1 MLIKMHSTTYTFYNP
16 LVYDYLV
23 YLKFDHSIFSNSGIM
38 KLKNNLN
45 LFSQKDLEN
54 KFLNKNL
61 PVIRVG
67 DTIKLGVSITE
78 GNKERVQF
86 TEGVII
92 AKKNSGLNATI
103 TLRRVMQGVGVER
116 VYLLHSP
123 KLKSVEVLRS
133 SKVRRSKLYYLR
145 LRFGKATR
153 LQQRFD

>member
-1 MLIKMHSTTYTFYNP
+1 
-16 LVYDYLV
+16 
-23 YLKFDHSIFSNSGIM
+23 M
-38 KLKNNLN
+38 KLKNNLE
-45 LFSQKDLEN
+45 LISQKDLEN
-54 KFLNKNL
+54 KFLNGNL
-61 PVIRVG
+61 PLIRVG

-86 TEGVII
+86 TEGVVI

-116 VYLLHSP
+116 VYLLNSP

>member
-1 MLIKMHSTTYTFYNP
+1 
-16 LVYDYLV
+16 
-23 YLKFDHSIFSNSGIM
+23 M
-38 KLKNNLN
+38 KLKGIPNY
-45 LFSQKDLEN
+45 QAELEN
-54 KFLNKNL
+54 KFLNPNL
-61 PVIRVG
+61 PNIGVG
-67 DTIKLGVSITE
+67 DTVKLGVSITE

-103 TLRRVMQGVGVER
+103 TLRRIMQGVGVER

-123 KLKSVEVLRS
+123 KLKSIEILRS
-133 SKVRRSKLYYLR
+133 SRVRRSKLYYLR

>member
-1 MLIKMHSTTYTFYNP
+1 
-16 LVYDYLV
+16 
-23 YLKFDHSIFSNSGIM
+23 M

>member
-1 MLIKMHSTTYTFYNP
+1 MESQGALINKY
-16 LVYDYLV
+16 
-23 YLKFDHSIFSNSGIM
+23 
-38 KLKNNLN
+38 KLHIENN
-45 LFSQKDLEN
+45 
-54 KFLNKNL
+54 FLNRNL
-61 PVIRVG
+61 PKIRVG
-67 DTIKLGVSITE
+67 DTVKLGVSITE

-116 VYLLHSP
+116 VYLIHSP
-123 KLKSVEVLRS
+123 KLKSVEILRS

-145 LRFGKATR
+145 ERFGKATR

>member
-1 MLIKMHSTTYTFYNP
+1 
-16 LVYDYLV
+16 
-23 YLKFDHSIFSNSGIM
+23 M
-38 KLKNNLN
+38 KVKNVTNYQLE
-45 LFSQKDLEN
+45 LEN

-61 PVIRVG
+61 PNIRVG
-67 DTIKLGVSITE
+67 DTVKLGVSITE

-103 TLRRVMQGVGVER
+103 TLRRIMQGVGVER
-116 VYLLHSP
+116 VYLLNSP
-123 KLKSVEVLRS
+123 KLKSIEILRS
-133 SKVRRSKLYYLR
+133 SRVRRSKLYYLR

>member
-1 MLIKMHSTTYTFYNP
+1 
-16 LVYDYLV
+16 
-23 YLKFDHSIFSNSGIM
+23 M
-38 KLKNNLN
+38 KLKNNLESI
-45 LFSQKDLEN
+45 SQKDLEN
-54 KFLNKNL
+54 KFLNVNL
-61 PVIRVG
+61 PLIRVG

>member
-1 MLIKMHSTTYTFYNP
+1 MTVKGIKNYQ
-16 LVYDYLV
+16 LEV
-23 YLKFDHSIFSNSGIM
+23 
-38 KLKNNLN
+38 
-45 LFSQKDLEN
+45 EN
-54 KFLNKNL
+54 KFLNPNL
-61 PVIRVG
+61 PHIRVG
-67 DTIKLGVSITE
+67 DTVKLGVSITE

-103 TLRRVMQGVGVER
+103 TLRRIMQGVGVER

-123 KLKSVEVLRS
+123 KLKSIEILRS
-133 SKVRRSKLYYLR
+133 SRVRRSKLYYLR